1 MFRRR
6 NKKTIKK
13 LEPHAQVH
21 TPYEEENQQ
30 ASQAVGNLQ
39 QQSQY
44 DNPILNPS
52 GRRQYIVLK
61 F

>member
-13 LEPHAQVH
+13 LEPHTQVH
-21 TPYEEENQQ
+21 TPYEKLEEQQ
-30 ASQAVGNLQ
+30 PPQESFQ

-44 DNPILNPS
+44 DNPKINPS